1 MKVAIE
7 TLGCKVNFYESEVIK
22 GIFLENNYQIVTLD
36 EAPDVVVI
44 NTCSVTN
51 QSDAKDRKII
61 RKAKRENPNSIIIVC
76 GCYTQQDP
84 KELDSLDIDII
95 LGNKDKT
102 QIITLL
108 EEYLKNK
115 TQIKKIY
122 NLDNIEFEEMQI
134 AKSYDRTRAFVK
146 IEDGCDN
153 YCSYCIIPYVRG
165 NVRFKDYDSAY
176 NEIKGLVED
185 GFKEIVLTGIHTGR
199 YPNLTKLIH
208 EISKLDGL
216 ERIRISSIEITEI
229 NNEEFLNELKNNPKL
244 CKHMHIPVQSAEN
257 NTLKM
262 MNRKYTIEEFTD
274 IINKIRNIKPEINI
288 TTDLIVGFPTETE
301 EEFNK
306 CIRNAEKL
314 KFGKIHVFPY
324 SKRNGTAASKM
335 KNIVSDKQ
343 KDERTHLML
352 ALSDKL
358 EKEYYQKYIGKEI
371 SILAEEFKDGY
382 TYGYSDNYLR
392 IKINHNIPKG
402 TIVKVKITSLEN
414 LTLIGDLL

>member
-22 GIFLENNYQIVTLD
+22 GIFIDNKYKIVSPD
-36 EAPDVVVI
+36 DKPDVVVI

-61 RKAKRENPNSIIIVC
+61 RKAKRENPNAIIIIC
-76 GCYTQQDP
+76 GCYTQQEP
-84 KELDSLDIDII
+84 KELEDLDIDII

-102 QIITLL
+102 EIVTLL
-108 EEYLKNK
+108 EEYLTNK
-115 TQIKKIY
+115 KQIKKIY
-122 NLDNIEFEEMQI
+122 NLQEAEFEEMQI
-134 AKSYDRTRAFVK
+134 AKNYDRTRAFVK

-165 NVRFKDYDSAY
+165 RVRFKEYESAY
-176 NEIKGLVED
+176 NEIKSLVAD

-199 YPNLTKLIH
+199 YPYLTKLIH
-208 EISKLDGL
+208 EISKFNGL

-229 NNEEFLNELKNNPKL
+229 NNDEFLNELRDNPKL
-244 CKHMHIPVQSAEN
+244 CKHMHIPVQSACD

-262 MNRKYTIEEFTD
+262 MNRKYKVEEFTE
-274 IINKIRNIKPEINI
+274 IIEKIRSIKPDINI

-301 EEFNK
+301 EDFNESLK
-306 CIRNAEKL
+306 NAEKL

-335 KNIVSDKQ
+335 KNIVSDKE
-343 KDERTHLML
+343 KTDRTHKML
-352 ALSDKL
+352 ELSDKL
-358 EKEYYQKYIGKEI
+358 EKEYYQKYLNKEVT
-371 SILAEEFKDGY
+371 ILTEEYKDGY
-382 TYGYSDNYLR
+382 TYGYTDNYLR
-392 IKINHNIPKG
+392 IKVKENINRG
-402 TIVKVKITSLEN
+402 EIVKVKIISLDD
-414 LTLIGDLL
+414 LTLVGVLL